1 MIIQQH
7 NEIAKSGN
15 DTKTFHLLKCS
26 VGGQYVVSE
35 FQYGKKK
42 GDTFKHRAT
51 KMIWGLYHLNYE
63 ERLRVRGLFSL
74 EKTESGSYQ
83 CIQASEESVTTGWSQ
98 ALLEQ

>member
-26 VGGQYVVSE
+26 VGGQNVVSE

-42 GDTFKHRAT
+42 VIHLST
-51 KMIWGLYHLNYE
+51 GLQ
-63 ERLRVRGLFSL
+63 R
-74 EKTESGSYQ
+74 
-83 CIQASEESVTTGWSQ
+83 
-98 ALLEQ
+98 